1 MENSLGVKTPHAS
14 QIVVMGSPVGPYYPT
29 GFKPISLSCSINNI
43 RSAPGGT
50 GLYKVGG
57 YLIFNLVTMAQHL
70 NKGMKLCRQGI
81 IKSYG
86 FMEIK

>member
-1 MENSLGVKTPHAS
+1 LGVKSPSAS
-14 QIVVMGSPVGPYYPT
+14 QIVVMGSPVGPYYPS

-57 YLIFNLVTMAQHL
+57 
-70 NKGMKLCRQGI
+70 
-81 IKSYG
+81 
-86 FMEIK
+86 